1 MILVILV
8 VPVVLVVAVVMVL
21 VVVVAAGIL
30 WSVCVWSRI
39 PHRRILVE
47 GSYKFVYIRMK
58 HFSLR
63 IRHARELP
71 RLSHVVTPTVRSR
84 SSLRV
89 ILELSFFGAPLMF
102 SSLLAGFAGLITRNT
117 RTCKNNR

>member
-1 MILVILV
+1 M
-8 VPVVLVVAVVMVL
+8 
-21 VVVVAAGIL
+21 
-30 WSVCVWSRI
+30 
-39 PHRRILVE
+39 E

>member
-1 MILVILV
+1 MILVILAVLVILV
-8 VPVVLVVAVVMVL
+8 VPVVL